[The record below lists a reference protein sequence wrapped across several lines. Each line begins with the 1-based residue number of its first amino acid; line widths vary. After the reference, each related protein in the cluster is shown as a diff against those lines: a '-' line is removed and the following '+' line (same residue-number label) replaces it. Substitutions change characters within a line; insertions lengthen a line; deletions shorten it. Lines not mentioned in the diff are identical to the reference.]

1 MDYRNIK
8 HPGSGR
14 KNAPLSC
21 QLVVRRAAKKAIQ
34 RRLKERERKETP
46 AHKTAPP

>member
-14 KNAPLSC
+14 KKNAPLSC

-34 RRLKERERKETP
+34 GRLKERKETP